1 MNTIFEF
8 HHVSKCYGE
17 GETKIHALKDI
28 NVLMEEGK
36 LTVILGPS
44 GAGKSTMLNVLGG
57 LDRIDEGT
65 IIVNQRDIT
74 TYSDAQLTSYRA
86 TEIGFV
92 FQFYNLIANLTV
104 WENVAL
110 MKEVQPKLGSIEDV
124 LKQVGLYEH
133 RHKFPAQLSGGEQ
146 QRVAI
151 ARALVKNP
159 SLLLCDEPTGAL
171 DSQTGVMI
179 LQQLSDMSRVHKK
192 SVVIVTHNAAIAQIA
207 DQVIYMKN
215 GEIEQSILQKKPK
228 RIDEVIW

>member
-1 MNTIFEF
+1 MNNIFEF
-8 HHVSKCYGE
+8 QQVSKSYGE
-17 GETKIHALKDI
+17 NEAKIHALK
-28 NVLMEEGK
+28 NVNVSMEEGK

-57 LDRIDEGT
+57 LDRIDEGK
-65 IIVNQRDIT
+65 IIVNQMDIT
-74 TYSDAQLTSYRA
+74 AYSDAQLTSYRA
-86 TEIGFV
+86 SEIGFV

-110 MKEVQPKLGSIEDV
+110 MKEVQPDITSVEAV
-124 LKQVGLYEH
+124 LNQVGLYEH

-171 DSQTGVMI
+171 DSKTGVLI
-179 LQQLSDMSRVHKK
+179 LQQLSDMASVHEK

-215 GEIEQSILQKKPK
+215 GEIEQSILQREPK
-228 RIDEVIW
+228 QIDEVIW